1 MRCAVLCCALLRC
14 AVLRFAVLC
23 CGALWCAV
31 LCSAGCAVHP
41 HVTLLRVGG
50 ACGAPCCHWLAVLGA
65 SNLQRPPPGPRALL
79 SGKRGLRS
87 SLRSG
92 SPGGD
97 RLCNRVQTAPHAG
110 RKQGDESPEV
120 FRAVLEQIAEA
131 LINAAAALLSPAAQV
146 RLAGCGSR
154 PQKSKAPLDAAAVGW
169 LVGSNICKLVLAK
182 TLCRLS
188 LNMRGSTR
196 QLALTLYYI
205 DPGAVLLLFD
215 NACRRSLD
223 MRGST
228 RRLRS
233 RCAKQWPLWAAS
245 T

>member
-1 MRCAVLCCALLRC
+1 M
-14 AVLRFAVLC
+14 
-23 CGALWCAV
+23 
-31 LCSAGCAVHP
+31 
-41 HVTLLRVGG
+41 
-50 ACGAPCCHWLAVLGA
+50 LGA

-87 SLRSG
+87 SLPG

-154 PQKSKAPLDAAAVGW
+154 PQKSEAPLDAAAVGW

-182 TLCRLS
+182 TPCRLS
-188 LNMRGSTR
+188 LNTRGSTR
-196 QLALTLYYI
+196 QLALTLCYI

-215 NACRRSLD
+215 NACRRSLA

-228 RRLRS
+228 KRLRS
-233 RCAKQWPLWAAS
+233 RCAKRWPPWAAS
-245 T
+245 TWPPLASQVCVHLTMNNERC